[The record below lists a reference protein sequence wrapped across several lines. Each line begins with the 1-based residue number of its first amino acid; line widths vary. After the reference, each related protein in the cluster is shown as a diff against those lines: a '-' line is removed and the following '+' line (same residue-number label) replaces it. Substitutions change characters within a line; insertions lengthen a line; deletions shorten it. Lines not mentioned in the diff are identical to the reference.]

1 VLTALIA
8 DIHANKQA
16 FTACLERVRELGA
29 DRIVLLGDYVGYG
42 ADPEWS
48 VRTVMRL
55 VDESALALI
64 GNHDHAVSDT
74 RDHMTLNAQIAIEWT
89 RCQIGAPERQFL
101 AGLPLTVRDGERLYV
116 HADASAP
123 QLWNYVTSPQ
133 DAYRSLAATDARV
146 VICGHVHQ
154 PALYCLSAVGK
165 MTAFRPVTG
174 VPVPL
179 LARHRWHVVLGSAG
193 QPRDG
198 NPAASF
204 AMLDTNHQEIT
215 FCRAAYDVEA
225 AAAAIRDNG
234 LPLALAE
241 RLTVGR

>member
-1 VLTALIA
+1 MLIALIA

-16 FTACLERVRELGA
+16 FIACLERARELGA
-29 DRIVLLGDYVGYG
+29 ERIVLLGDYVGYG
-42 ADPEWS
+42 ADPEWA

-55 VDESALALI
+55 VEDGAVALI

-74 RDHMTLNAQIAIEWT
+74 RDRMTMNAQIAIEWT
-89 RCQIGAPERQFL
+89 RRQIGAAERQFL
-101 AGLPLTVRDGERLYV
+101 AALPLTVRDGERLYV
-116 HADASAP
+116 HAEASAP
-123 QLWNYVTSPQ
+123 QRWTYVMSPQ

-146 VICGHVHQ
+146 VICGHVHE
-154 PALYCLSAVGK
+154 PAIYALSAVGK
-165 MTAFRPVTG
+165 ITAFRPVTG
-174 VPVPL
+174 VAVPL

-198 NPAASF
+198 NPAACF
-204 AMLDTNHQEIT
+204 AMLDTDRQEIT